1 MWMIMAWDSIS
12 PEVILKGLKKCCTSN
27 AMRGTEDDLLWNGT
41 EEDGNA
47 SSQCEEDEG
56 TE

>member
-47 SSQCEEDEG
+47 SS
-56 TE
+56 